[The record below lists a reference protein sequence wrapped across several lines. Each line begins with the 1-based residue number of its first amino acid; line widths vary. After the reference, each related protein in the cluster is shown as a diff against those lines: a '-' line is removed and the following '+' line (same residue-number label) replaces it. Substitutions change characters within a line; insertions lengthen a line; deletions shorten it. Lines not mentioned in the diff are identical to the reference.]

1 MRLLVTAGPTH
12 EAIDPVRYL
21 ANRSSGKMGFAV
33 AAAGAAR
40 GWEVVLVAG
49 PVSLAAPAGVRRIDV
64 VSAQEMFE
72 AVRAEAPACRAAV
85 FAAAVADFRPASV
98 AEDKIKK
105 SSGVVSLPLE
115 PTPDILAAMRT
126 DFGFDGVLVGFAA
139 ETSDLLAHAREKL
152 VRKGCDLVVAND
164 VGRSD
169 IGFGTEDNEAVI
181 LHRADGREEHFP
193 KMPKSAL
200 ADAIVERVAALL

>member
-49 PVSLAAPAGVRRIDV
+49 PVALATPPGVRRIDV
-64 VSAQEMFE
+64 VTAQEMFE
-72 AVRAEAPACRAAV
+72 AVRREAVAADAAV
-85 FAAAVADFRPASV
+85 FAAAVADFRPAAL
-98 AEDKIKK
+98 AEEKIKK
-105 SSGVVSLPLE
+105 SSGVVALDLE
-115 PTPDILAAMRT
+115 PTPDILAAMRGA
-126 DFGFDGVLVGFAA
+126 FGFAGVLVGFAA
-139 ETSDLLAHAREKL
+139 ETTDLLANARAKL
-152 VRKGCDLVVAND
+152 ERKGCDLVVAND

-169 IGFGTEDNEAVI
+169 IGFGTDDNEAAI
-181 LHRADGREEHFP
+181 LHRADGRVEHLP

-200 ADAIVERVAALL
+200 ADAIIERVAELL